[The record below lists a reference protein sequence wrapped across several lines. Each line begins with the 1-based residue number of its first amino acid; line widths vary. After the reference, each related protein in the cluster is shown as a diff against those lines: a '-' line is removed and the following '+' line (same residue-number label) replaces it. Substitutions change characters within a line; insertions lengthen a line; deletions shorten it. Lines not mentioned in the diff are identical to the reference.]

1 MSSKIGA
8 KIETLGRLY
17 SRSALEPEQET
28 ASLAAWWVARA
39 ACVFECLGGRPS
51 LRKAL
56 AGQARTY
63 AEALE
68 SQQRR
73 PATAWGFAWLRPS
86 PPPVDASLRSFLAS
100 TAEYFEPRE
109 AAGEPGLLAELT
121 AELEDW
127 CRLEGRLDA
136 LIQLQHRLQ
145 SVGSGAEQLLVRAA
159 VDPDAEAQWQTAA
172 RRAEELWHEA
182 RSVEERATAA
192 VVVRLSEQL
201 SAISEDED
209 NWQPFHE
216 WTADW
221 FGQVGA
227 RGGIVRDV
235 TADRNELVELARH
248 PSGGRQWLRVEW
260 SRQAPPPRAN
270 VAVAAKRATKA
281 TAAPKSASPPP
292 PAPEVVEPTFAAL
305 PSPASWS
312 ASSDGETT
320 FPVEWQQRCRSPKPP
335 APQSAET
342 AVETLRSELVS
353 WLATPS
359 GEDWLNGLIV
369 AATDGREDSA
379 RRWWDALRGKRWFSV
394 YPVPGAEGA
403 VPAWPEGVPLPWP
416 GVGGVASMQ
425 PENAII
431 EVERYAV
438 LAERARF
445 RLSDGPSVDP
455 RLSEAFLRLST
466 EAVRLRPDL
475 LAEGAWQAARSL
487 SLHPPAEWSE
497 QSLSPLLAILD
508 RHLKGHA
515 TGRPAEL
522 DDSVLA
528 AIRDWAGALGLE
540 LVPDPVAL
548 GAGLTRES
556 LNARGCDAVLEYRS
570 IARGEA
576 SRVVRWGLSS
586 AGRVLRRGAVGISL
600 GPAPRELVGLV
611 EAVRSTPQAA
621 SLANSV
627 GGLKE
632 AALGG
637 YLEAASV
644 ELFQTLFSDQ
654 FRPLRESEAGREIT
668 SRLLAYLQAVLG
680 LVAFTPENVME
691 HPSDWMNIVAGPR
704 VTSGKVRQVF
714 RPGLKDSDD
723 RLICPAIVS
732 AE

>member
-17 SRSALEPEQET
+17 SRSALEPDQET

-63 AEALE
+63 AEELE
-68 SQQRR
+68 SQQHR
-73 PATAWGFAWLRPS
+73 PSPAWGLAWLRPA
-86 PPPVDASLRSFLAS
+86 PPPVDASLRNFLAS
-100 TAEYFEPRE
+100 TAEYFEPRD
-109 AAGEPGLLAELT
+109 ASGTPGLFAELT
-121 AELEDW
+121 SELEDW

-145 SVGSGAEQLLVRAA
+145 SVGSGAEHLLERAA
-159 VDPDAEAQWQTAA
+159 VDPDADAQWQTAA

-227 RGGIVRDV
+227 RGGIVRDLS
-235 TADRNELVELARH
+235 ADRNELVELARH

-260 SRQAPPPRAN
+260 SRQRPPERTSAT
-270 VAVAAKRATKA
+270 VAAKRLAKTA
-281 TAAPKSASPPP
+281 AAPKSASPQPS
-292 PAPEVVEPTFAAL
+292 APEVVEPTFAAL
-305 PSPASWS
+305 PPPASLD
-312 ASSDGETT
+312 ASSDGATT
-320 FPVEWQQRCRSPKPP
+320 FPIEWHQRCGRPKPST
-335 APQSAET
+335 PQSAVKEI
-342 AVETLRSELVS
+342 ETLRSELVS

-369 AATDGREDSA
+369 AAAEGHDDSA
-379 RRWWDALRGKRWFSV
+379 RLWWAALRSSKWFSV

-403 VPAWPEGVPLPWP
+403 LPAWPESVPLPWP
-416 GVGGVASMQ
+416 GACGVASMQ
-425 PENAII
+425 PENEII

-438 LAERARF
+438 SAERARF
-445 RLSDGPSVDP
+445 RLSDGPSADP
-455 RLSEAFLRLST
+455 RLSEAFARLSN
-466 EAVRLRPDL
+466 EAERSRPDL
-475 LAEGAWQAARSL
+475 LAEGGWQAARSL
-487 SLHPPAEWSE
+487 VLHPPAEWSE

-515 TGRPAEL
+515 TGRPAEV
-522 DDSVLA
+522 DDAVLA
-528 AIRDWAGALGLE
+528 ALRDWAGGLGLE
-540 LVPDPVAL
+540 LLPNPVVL

-556 LNARGCDAVLEYRS
+556 LNANGCDAVLEYRS

-586 AGRVLRRGAVGISL
+586 GGRVLRRGVVGVSL

-627 GGLKE
+627 GGLKD
-632 AALGG
+632 ATLGG

-654 FRPLRESEAGREIT
+654 YRPLRESESGREIT